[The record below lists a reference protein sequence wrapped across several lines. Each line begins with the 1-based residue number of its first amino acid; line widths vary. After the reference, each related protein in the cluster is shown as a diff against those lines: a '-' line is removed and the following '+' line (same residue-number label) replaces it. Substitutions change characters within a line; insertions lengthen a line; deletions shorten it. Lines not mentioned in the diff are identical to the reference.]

1 MWHWSK
7 DEIGVAVQSWLLVRV
22 KLMALQ
28 LIWLEHLNGIQWS
41 WVQIPVR
48 PTFYTYFKE
57 SVSGEY
63 HVDQLIPLHSCDYL

>member
-1 MWHWSK
+1 
-7 DEIGVAVQSWLLVRV
+7 
-22 KLMALQ
+22 MALQ

-63 HVDQLIPLHSCDYL
+63 HIDQLIPLHSCDYL